1 MGIYD
6 REYYRDDGGSWGGWG
21 GRGVTPWLI
30 GITVA
35 TWLAQLVTRDA
46 AWGGLSALGWY
57 DPNRIFQ
64 GEVWRLLTP
73 SFLNPERELLPLV
86 FGMIILYWVGTQLE
100 ERYGSREFL
109 VFYLTAGVVS
119 HLAFLLVEL
128 VGLAPAAIVY
138 GSGPTVNAAFVL
150 YAFLNPRATV
160 LLFFVLPVP
169 IWLVAACYVAFSAL
183 GVAAGA
189 GFAFVALTGSMF
201 GALYYLTGLRLTSL
215 VPSFRGGGRSR
226 ARSQPRLRVVPPDD
240 SSDEPDTDEPAA
252 PRPPEEHFDER
263 VDRLLE
269 KVSKHGQE
277 SLTAEEREL
286 LFRAGEHYKKR
297 RR

>member
-6 REYYRDDGGSWGGWG
+6 REYYRDESGGWSG
-21 GRGVTPWLI
+21 WGSRGTTPWLV

-35 TWLAQLVTRDA
+35 VWIGQLATRHAD
-46 AWGGLSALGWY
+46 WGGLTQWGAYAGGNVLG
-57 DPNRIFQ
+57 

-73 SFLNPERELLPLV
+73 TFLHHPQGLLQVIFNMLV
-86 FGMIILYWVGTQLE
+86 LYWVGRQLE

-109 VFYLTAGVVS
+109 AFYLAAGLLSYLTLFLAELAGVV
-119 HLAFLLVEL
+119 
-128 VGLAPAAIVY
+128 APSIVY
-138 GSGPTVNAAFVL
+138 GSNPAVDAAFVVF
-150 YAFLNPRATV
+150 AFLYPHQRI

-169 IWLVAACYVAFSAL
+169 VWGAAVGFVLLNAL
-183 GVAAGA
+183 GAAAGA
-189 GFAFVALTGSMF
+189 GFPFVALAGAAY
-201 GALYYLTGLRLTSL
+201 GALYYLGGIRLTGVFASRD
-215 VPSFRGGGRSR
+215 SRSWGR

-240 SSDEPDTDEPAA
+240 PEDGTAADEPPPA
-252 PRPPEEHFDER
+252 PPEDRMDDR

-269 KVSKHGQE
+269 KVSRFGQE

-286 LFRAGEHYKKR
+286 LFRAGEQYKKR